1 MLESVETLKTKYAI
15 SSSLKLKGNSYYV
28 QEIYVKMKIVLEFEI
43 EAEMFSIIW
52 GSISLKIRKNIT
64 YVARSL

>member
-43 EAEMFSIIW
+43 EAEMFSII
-52 GSISLKIRKNIT
+52 
-64 YVARSL
+64 